1 MTIRI
6 LAAGAVLTVALS
18 SRLAADCGPP
28 PPTCEA
34 LAKAILVFYGEVL
47 ESTFHS
53 NYVGPNA
60 ASTHG
65 RQEVRF
71 NVLEGF
77 KGAQKGLFAG
87 TFSITSEAVSFRQ
100 GRRYMVY
107 ASQHEGRWV
116 TTCSRTREMS
126 KPTESAVLAELEE
139 LGACRQPRLN
149 AATRAKT

>member
-1 MTIRI
+1 MTIRF
-6 LAAGAVLTVALS
+6 LAAGAVLTLTLS

-34 LAKAILVFYGEVL
+34 LAKAVLVFYGEVL
-47 ESTFHS
+47 ESTFHP
-53 NYVGPNA
+53 NYVAPNE
-60 ASTHG
+60 ASTDG

-71 NVLEGF
+71 NVHEGF
-77 KGAQKGLFAG
+77 KGAQKGLFTG

-100 GRRYMVY
+100 SRRYVVY

-126 KPTESAVLAELEE
+126 KPTEAAVLGELAE
-139 LGACRQPRLN
+139 LGACRQPAR
-149 AATRAKT
+149 